1 MEIFMKL
8 YKVWTLF
15 DAACKSKLAIGMC
28 CLLLAS
34 AFIVG
39 CGSDDETDEPDDSQ
53 AAAFDAGTMLND
65 FANTVVLATY
75 TELDSKAG
83 ELLAAVKVLA
93 ADTSQANLEKA
104 QQAWKATRKPWEQSE
119 AFLFGPVDTQG
130 LDPALDS
137 WPVDH
142 VNLQS
147 VLDSND
153 ALTVDFVSG
162 LEDTQKGFHTIE
174 FLLFRDGD
182 QRKASDITDR
192 ELEYLV
198 STTENLKASTA
209 QLRLAWAP
217 EGENFSN
224 TVAQAGEGSTVYPSQ
239 SAAVQEMINGMIVIA
254 DEVANGKISDPYN
267 ESDTTLV
274 ESQFSFNSI
283 SDFQDNIRGIQ
294 NVYMGKFMTDGQGLN
309 EFVNSKD
316 ADLDARFQQE
326 VQAAIDAIGAIP
338 DPFRDS
344 ITANRGAVQ
353 IAIDAVSKVQQT
365 LEQDILPLVQ
375 SSNFN

>member
-1 MEIFMKL
+1 MKCYTL
-8 YKVWTLF
+8 ESRKCLKACFHWTL
-15 DAACKSKLAIGMC
+15 LC

-34 AFIVG
+34 AFVIG
-39 CGSDDETDEPDDSQ
+39 CGSDEDDDHDDHDHGE
-53 AAAFDAGTMLND
+53 AFEASTMLGD
-65 FANTVVLATY
+65 FANGIVLPTY
-75 TELDSKAG
+75 TDLDNKAG
-83 ELLAAVKVLA
+83 ELLSAVKALQ

-104 QQAWKATRKPWEQSE
+104 QQAWVATRIPWEQSE

-147 VLDSND
+147 VLDSGD
-153 ALTVDFVSG
+153 TLTVDFVGG

-174 FLLFRDGD
+174 FLLFREGD
-182 QRKASDITDR
+182 QRQASDITDR
-192 ELEYLV
+192 ELEYLL
-198 STTENLKASTA
+198 STTENLKESTA

-217 EGENFSN
+217 EGENFASKV
-224 TVAQAGEGSTVYPSQ
+224 TQAGAGSDVYPSQ
-239 SAAVQEMINGMIVIA
+239 SSAVQEIVNGMIVIA

-283 SDFQDNIRGIQ
+283 ADFQNNIRGIQ
-294 NVYMGKFMTDGQGLN
+294 NVYGKGLDG
-309 EFVNSKD
+309 FVNGKD
-316 ADLDARFQQE
+316 ADLDTRFQQE

-353 IAIDAVSKVQQT
+353 AAIDAVSTVQLT

-375 SSNFN
+375 SSEFN

>member
-1 MEIFMKL
+1 MKL
-8 YKVWTLF
+8 YKIWALF
-15 DAACKSKLAIGMC
+15 DAACKSKLATGMC

-34 AFIVG
+34 ALIVG
-39 CGSDDETDEPDDSQ
+39 CGSDDETDEFGDTQ
-53 AAAFDAGTMLND
+53 GAVFDASTMLND

-75 TELDSKAG
+75 TDLDNKAG
-83 ELLAAVKVLA
+83 ELLSAVKALE
-93 ADTSQANLEKA
+93 ADTTQGNLEKA
-104 QQAWKATRKPWEQSE
+104 QQAWKATRTPWEQSE

-147 VLDSND
+147 VLDSGD
-153 ALTVDFVSG
+153 SLTVDFVTG

-174 FLLFRDGD
+174 FLLFREGN
-182 QRKASDITDR
+182 QRQASDITDR

-198 STTENLKASTA
+198 STTESLKVSTS

-217 EGENFSN
+217 EGENFSSA
-224 TVAQAGEGSTVYPSQ
+224 VAQAGTGSVVYPSQ
-239 SAAVQEMINGMIVIA
+239 SAAVQEMVNGMITIS

-309 EFVNSKD
+309 EFVNSQD
-316 ADLDARFQQE
+316 PDLDVRFQQE

-353 IAIDAVSKVQQT
+353 AAIDAVSKIQLT
-365 LEQDILPLVQ
+365 LEQNILPLTQ
-375 SSNFN
+375 SSEFN

>member
-1 MEIFMKL
+1 MKRYML
-8 YKVWTLF
+8 ESRKFLK
-15 DAACKSKLAIGMC
+15 ACFHWALLC

-34 AFIVG
+34 VFVVG
-39 CGSDDETDEPDDSQ
+39 CGSDEEDWHDEHDHAE
-53 AAAFDAGTMLND
+53 AFDASAILND
-65 FANTVVLATY
+65 FGNSIVLPTY
-75 TELDSKAG
+75 TDLDNKAG
-83 ELLAAVKVLA
+83 ELLAAVKALEG
-93 ADTSQANLEKA
+93 DTSQANLEAA
-104 QQAWKATRKPWEQSE
+104 QQAWIAARIPWEQSE

-147 VLDSND
+147 VLESGDP
-153 ALTVDFVSG
+153 LTMDFVGG

-174 FLLFRDGD
+174 FLLFREGD
-182 QRKASDITDR
+182 QRQASDLTDR
-192 ELEYLV
+192 EFAYLV

-217 EGENFSN
+217 DGENFVGKV
-224 TVAQAGEGSTVYPSQ
+224 TLAGTGRDVSPSK
-239 SAAVQEMINGMIVIA
+239 SAAVQEIVNGMIVIA
-254 DEVANGKISDPYN
+254 DEVANGKISDPFN

-283 SDFQDNIRGIQ
+283 ADFQNNIRGIQ
-294 NVYMGKFMTDGQGLN
+294 NVYGNGING
-309 EFVNSKD
+309 FVNSKD

-353 IAIDAVSKVQQT
+353 AAIDAVSTVQLT
-365 LEQDILPLVQ
+365 LEQNILPLVQ
-375 SSNFN
+375 SSEFN

>member
-1 MEIFMKL
+1 MKL

-15 DAACKSKLAIGMC
+15 C
-28 CLLLAS
+28 CVLLTS
-34 AFIVG
+34 AYIIG
-39 CGSDDETDEPDDSQ
+39 CGSDDDEDEHHDHDHGE
-53 AAAFDAGTMLND
+53 AFDASTMLNE

-75 TELDSKAG
+75 TDLDNKARD
-83 ELLAAVKVLA
+83 LLAAVKALEG
-93 ADTSQANLEKA
+93 DTSQGNLEKA
-104 QQAWKATRKPWEQSE
+104 QQAWIATRTPWEQSE
-119 AFLFGPVDTQG
+119 SFLFGPVDTQG

-147 VLDSND
+147 VLDSGE

-174 FLLFRDGD
+174 FLLFREGN
-182 QRKASDITDR
+182 QRKASDITPR
-192 ELEYLV
+192 ELEYLL
-198 STTENLKASTA
+198 STTENLKASTS

-217 EGENFSN
+217 EGENFSSA
-224 TVAQAGEGSTVYPSQ
+224 VAQAGTGSAVYPSQ
-239 SAAVQEMINGMIVIA
+239 SSAVQEMVNGMITIA
-254 DEVANGKISDPYN
+254 DEVANGKISDPFN

-294 NVYMGKFMTDGQGLN
+294 NVYMGKFKMDGQGLD
-309 EFVNSKD
+309 EFISSENPE
-316 ADLDARFQQE
+316 LDTRFQQE
-326 VQAAIDAIGAIP
+326 VQAAIDAIGGIP
-338 DPFRDS
+338 DPFRDA
-344 ITANRGAVQ
+344 ITTNRGAVQ
-353 IAIDAVSKVQQT
+353 AAIDAVSTVQQT

-375 SSNFN
+375 SSEFN

>member
-1 MEIFMKL
+1 MKFH
-8 YKVWTLF
+8 KEVAIKSIWTLF
-15 DAACKSKLAIGMC
+15 C
-28 CLLLAS
+28 CLLLAFT
-34 AFIVG
+34 FIIG
-39 CGSDDETDEPDDSQ
+39 CGDDDDDDPDPTEETY
-53 AAAFDAGTMLND
+53 DAGSMLSN
-65 FANTVVLATY
+65 FANNVVLATY
-75 TELDSKAG
+75 SELDSKAG
-83 ELLAAVKVLA
+83 DLLAAVKALE
-93 ADTSQANLEKA
+93 ADSTQANLEKA
-104 QQAWKATRKPWEQSE
+104 QQAWVATRTPWEQSE

-153 ALTVDFVSG
+153 DLTVDYVVG

-182 QRKASDITDR
+182 QRMADDITDR
-192 ELEYLV
+192 ELQYLV
-198 STTENLKASTA
+198 STTMNLKDSTS

-224 TVAQAGEGSTVYPSQ
+224 TVASAGEEGNAVYRSQ
-239 SAAVQEMINGMIVIA
+239 SAAVQEVVGGMIVIA
-254 DEVANGKISDPYN
+254 DEVANGKIADPYN
-267 ESDTTLV
+267 EEDTTKV

-294 NVYMGKFMTDGQGLN
+294 NVYLGKYKTDGQGLN
-309 EFVNSKD
+309 EFVNGKD
-316 ADLDARFQQE
+316 ADLDSRFQSE
-326 VQAAIDAIGAIP
+326 VQNAIDTIGAIP

-344 ITANRGAVQ
+344 ITGNRPAVQ
-353 IAIDAVSKVQQT
+353 AAIDAASTVQLT
-365 LEQDILPLVQ
+365 LEQDILPLVTD
-375 SSNFN
+375 SEFN

>member
-1 MEIFMKL
+1 MKL

-15 DAACKSKLAIGMC
+15 C
-28 CLLLAS
+28 CLLLTS
-34 AFIVG
+34 AFVVG
-39 CGSDDETDEPDDSQ
+39 CGSDDEADEQGEHGDGE
-53 AAAFDAGTMLND
+53 AFDASPMLND

-75 TELDSKAG
+75 TELDNKAG
-83 ELLAAVKVLA
+83 ELLSAVKTLE
-93 ADTSQANLEKA
+93 TNTTQANLEKA

-147 VLDSND
+147 VLNSND

-174 FLLFRDGD
+174 FLLFRDGN
-182 QRKASDITDR
+182 QRKASDITER
-192 ELEYLV
+192 ELAYLV
-198 STTENLKASTA
+198 STTENLKVSTS

-217 EGENFSN
+217 EGENFSSA
-224 TVAQAGEGSTVYPSQ
+224 VAQAGTGSVIYPSQ
-239 SAAVQEMINGMIVIA
+239 SAAVQEMVNGMITIA

-267 ESDTTLV
+267 ESDTSLV

-283 SDFQDNIRGIQ
+283 SDFQDNIRGVQ
-294 NVYMGKFMTDGQGLN
+294 NVYMGRFTSDGQGLN
-309 EFVNSKD
+309 DFVNSHD
-316 ADLDARFQQE
+316 PELDSRFQQE

-338 DPFRDS
+338 NPFRDS
-344 ITANRGAVQ
+344 ITANPGAVQ
-353 IAIDAVSKVQQT
+353 AAIDAVSKVQQT
-365 LEQDILPLVQ
+365 LEQDILPLIQ
-375 SSNFN
+375 ASEFN

>member
-1 MEIFMKL
+1 MKL
-8 YKVWTLF
+8 YTLESRKFLKACFHWTLF
-15 DAACKSKLAIGMC
+15 C

-34 AFIVG
+34 AFVVG
-39 CGSDDETDEPDDSQ
+39 CGGDDETDESDDSQ
-53 AAAFDAGTMLND
+53 AAAFDASTMLND

-75 TELDSKAG
+75 IDLDQNAG
-83 ELLAAVKVLA
+83 ELLAAVKVLK

-104 QQAWKATRKPWEQSE
+104 QQAWIATRKPWEQSE

-147 VLDSND
+147 VLDSGD
-153 ALTVDFVSG
+153 TLTVDFVSG

-174 FLLFRDGD
+174 FLLFRDGN
-182 QRKASDITDR
+182 QRKASDITTR

-217 EGENFSN
+217 EGENFSSA
-224 TVAQAGEGSTVYPSQ
+224 VAQAGTGSAIYPSQ
-239 SAAVQEMINGMIVIA
+239 SSAVQEMVNGMIVIA

-294 NVYMGKFMTDGQGLN
+294 NVYMGKFLTDGQGLN
-309 EFVNSKD
+309 DFVNSHD
-316 ADLDARFQQE
+316 PDLDARFQQE

-353 IAIDAVSKVQQT
+353 AAIDAVRTVQQT
-365 LEQDILPLVQ
+365 LEADILTLVT
-375 SSNFN
+375 SSEFN

>member
-1 MEIFMKL
+1 MKL
-8 YKVWTLF
+8 YKIWTLF

-39 CGSDDETDEPDDSQ
+39 CGGDDETDESGDLQ
-53 AAAFDAGTMLND
+53 GEAFDASTMLND

-83 ELLAAVKVLA
+83 ELLAAVRALA
-93 ADTSQANLEKA
+93 ADASQANLEKA
-104 QQAWKATRKPWEQSE
+104 QQAWKATRTPWEQSE
-119 AFLFGPVDTQG
+119 SFLFGPVDTQG

-153 ALTVDFVSG
+153 TLTVDFVSG

-182 QRKASDITDR
+182 QRKASDITRR

-198 STTENLKASTA
+198 STTENLKESTS

-224 TVAQAGEGSTVYPSQ
+224 IVAQAGVGSAVYPSQ

-344 ITANRGAVQ
+344 ITANRGPVQ
-353 IAIDAVSKVQQT
+353 NAIDAVSKVQQT

>member
-1 MEIFMKL
+1 MKL
-8 YKVWTLF
+8 YTLESRKFLKACFHWTLF
-15 DAACKSKLAIGMC
+15 C

-34 AFIVG
+34 AFVVG
-39 CGSDDETDEPDDSQ
+39 CGGDDETDESDDSQ
-53 AAAFDAGTMLND
+53 AAAFDASTMLND

-75 TELDSKAG
+75 IDLDQNAG
-83 ELLAAVKVLA
+83 ELLAAVKVLK

-104 QQAWKATRKPWEQSE
+104 QQAWIATRKPWEQSE

-147 VLDSND
+147 VLDSGD
-153 ALTVDFVSG
+153 TLTVDFVSG

-174 FLLFRDGD
+174 FLLFRDGN
-182 QRKASDITDR
+182 QRKASDITAR

-217 EGENFSN
+217 EGENFSSA
-224 TVAQAGEGSTVYPSQ
+224 VAQAGTGSAIYPSQ
-239 SAAVQEMINGMIVIA
+239 SSAVQEMVNGMIVIA

-309 EFVNSKD
+309 DFVNSHD
-316 ADLDARFQQE
+316 PDLDARFQQE

-353 IAIDAVSKVQQT
+353 AAIDAVRTVQQT
-365 LEQDILPLVQ
+365 LEADILTLVT
-375 SSNFN
+375 SSEFN

>member
-1 MEIFMKL
+1 MKL

-83 ELLAAVKVLA
+83 ELLAAVKALA
-93 ADTSQANLEKA
+93 ADASQANLEKA
-104 QQAWKATRKPWEQSE
+104 QQAWKATRTPWEQSE

-147 VLDSND
+147 VLESDD
-153 ALTVDFVSG
+153 PLTVDFVSG

-182 QRKASDITDR
+182 QRKASDLTDR

-198 STTENLKASTA
+198 STTENLKASTS

-224 TVAQAGEGSTVYPSQ
+224 TVAQAGTGSAVYPSQ

-294 NVYMGKFMTDGQGLN
+294 NVYMGKFMNDGRGLN

-353 IAIDAVSKVQQT
+353 NAIDAVGKVQQT
-365 LEQDILPLVQ
+365 LEQNILQLVQ
-375 SSNFN
+375 SSDFN

>member
-1 MEIFMKL
+1 MKT
-8 YKVWTLF
+8 YKVWTIL
-15 DAACKSKLAIGMC
+15 C

-34 AFIVG
+34 AFILG
-39 CGSDDETDEPDDSQ
+39 CGSDDEEEDQVDEGG
-53 AAAFDAGTMLND
+53 AFDATTVLND
-65 FANTVVLATY
+65 FANGIVLPTY
-75 TELDSKAG
+75 TDLDNKAG
-83 ELLAAVKVLA
+83 ELLTVVKALE

-104 QQAWKATRKPWEQSE
+104 QQAWIAARIPWEQSE

-147 VLDSND
+147 VLDSGD
-153 ALTVDFVSG
+153 TLTVDFVSG

-174 FLLFRDGD
+174 FLLFREGD
-182 QRKASDITDR
+182 QRQASDLTDR
-192 ELEYLV
+192 ELGYLL

-217 EGENFSN
+217 EGENFVSKV
-224 TVAQAGEGSTVYPSQ
+224 TQAGTGSDVYPSQ
-239 SAAVQEMINGMIVIA
+239 SSAVQEIVNGMIVIA
-254 DEVANGKISDPYN
+254 DEVANGKISDPFN

-283 SDFQDNIRGIQ
+283 SDFQNNIRGIQ
-294 NVYMGKFMTDGQGLN
+294 NVYGNGLN
-309 EFVNSKD
+309 GFVNGKD

-353 IAIDAVSKVQQT
+353 AAIDAVSTVQLT

-375 SSNFN
+375 SSEFN

>member
-1 MEIFMKL
+1 MKL
-8 YKVWTLF
+8 YTLESRKFLKACFHWTLF
-15 DAACKSKLAIGMC
+15 C

-34 AFIVG
+34 AFVVG
-39 CGSDDETDEPDDSQ
+39 CGGGDETDESDDSQ
-53 AAAFDAGTMLND
+53 AAAFDASTMLND

-75 TELDSKAG
+75 IDLDQNAG
-83 ELLAAVKVLA
+83 ELLAAVKVLK

-104 QQAWKATRKPWEQSE
+104 QQAWIATRKPWEQSE

-147 VLDSND
+147 VLDSGD
-153 ALTVDFVSG
+153 TLTVDFVSG

-174 FLLFRDGD
+174 FLLFRDGN
-182 QRKASDITDR
+182 QRKASDITTR

-217 EGENFSN
+217 EGENFSSA
-224 TVAQAGEGSTVYPSQ
+224 VAQAGTGSAIYPSQ
-239 SAAVQEMINGMIVIA
+239 SSAVQEMVNGMIVIA

-309 EFVNSKD
+309 DFVNSHD
-316 ADLDARFQQE
+316 PDLDTRFQQE

-353 IAIDAVSKVQQT
+353 AAIDAVSKVQQT
-365 LEQDILPLVQ
+365 LEQDILLLVQ
-375 SSNFN
+375 SSEFN

>member
-1 MEIFMKL
+1 MKL
-8 YKVWTLF
+8 YKIWTLF
-15 DAACKSKLAIGMC
+15 DAACKSKLVIGLC

-34 AFIVG
+34 TFVVG
-39 CGSDDETDEPDDSQ
+39 CGSDEDEEQNNLQ
-53 AAAFDAGTMLND
+53 AETFDAGAMLND

-75 TELDSKAG
+75 IDLDQNAG
-83 ELLAAVKVLA
+83 ELLAAVKVLK

-104 QQAWKATRKPWEQSE
+104 QQAWIATRKPWEQSE

-147 VLDSND
+147 VLDSGD
-153 ALTVDFVSG
+153 TLTVDFVSG

-174 FLLFRDGD
+174 FLLFRDGN
-182 QRKASDITDR
+182 QRKASDITTR
-192 ELEYLV
+192 ELAYLV

-217 EGENFSN
+217 EGENFSSA
-224 TVAQAGEGSTVYPSQ
+224 VAQAGTGSAIYPSQ
-239 SAAVQEMINGMIVIA
+239 SSAVQEMVNGMIVIA

-309 EFVNSKD
+309 DFVNSHD
-316 ADLDARFQQE
+316 PDLDTRFQQE

-353 IAIDAVSKVQQT
+353 AAIDAVRTVQQT
-365 LEQDILPLVQ
+365 LEADILTLVT
-375 SSNFN
+375 SSEFN

>member
-1 MEIFMKL
+1 MKL
-8 YKVWTLF
+8 YKIWTLF
-15 DAACKSKLAIGMC
+15 CF
-28 CLLLAS
+28 LLLVS
-34 AFIVG
+34 AFVVG
-39 CGSDDETDEPDDSQ
+39 CGSDDETDELNDSQ
-53 AAAFDAGTMLND
+53 DAAFDASTMLND

-75 TELDSKAG
+75 TDLDNKAG
-83 ELLAAVKVLA
+83 ELLAAVKALET
-93 ADTSQANLEKA
+93 DTSQANLEKA
-104 QQAWKATRKPWEQSE
+104 QQAWIATRIPWEQSE

-153 ALTVDFVSG
+153 VLTVDFVSG

-174 FLLFRDGD
+174 FLLFRDGN
-182 QRKASDITDR
+182 QRKASDITER

-198 STTENLKASTA
+198 STTENLKTSTS

-217 EGENFSN
+217 EGENFSSA
-224 TVAQAGEGSTVYPSQ
+224 VAQAGIGSAIYPSQ
-239 SAAVQEMINGMIVIA
+239 SAAVQEMVNGMITIA

-267 ESDTTLV
+267 ESNTTLV

-294 NVYMGKFMTDGQGLN
+294 NVYMGKYASDGQGLN
-309 EFVNSKD
+309 DFVSSKD
-316 ADLDARFQQE
+316 PELDSRFQAE

-353 IAIDAVSKVQQT
+353 AAIDAVSKVQLT

-375 SSNFN
+375 SSEFN

>member
-1 MEIFMKL
+1 MKP
-8 YKVWTLF
+8 YKAWSLF
-15 DAACKSKLAIGMC
+15 C
-28 CLLLAS
+28 CLLLACAS
-34 AFIVG
+34 VIG
-39 CGSDDETDEPDDSQ
+39 CGGDDDTDEANTGEQ
-53 AAAFDAGTMLND
+53 TAFDASAMLNT
-65 FANTVVLATY
+65 FANDVVLATY

-83 ELLAAVKVLA
+83 DLLTAVKALA
-93 ADTSQANLEKA
+93 ADTTQSNLEAA
-104 QQAWKATRKPWEQSE
+104 QQAWIATRKPWEQSE
-119 AFLFGPVDTQG
+119 SFLFGPVDTQG

-147 VLDSND
+147 VLDSGD
-153 ALTVDFVSG
+153 TLTVDFVSG

-174 FLLFRDGD
+174 FLLFREGD
-182 QRKASDITDR
+182 QRQASDITDR
-192 ELEYLV
+192 ELDYLV
-198 STTENLKASTA
+198 STTENLKMSTV

-217 EGENFSN
+217 EGENFSGA
-224 TVAQAGEGSTVYPSQ
+224 VAGAGTGSVIYPSQ
-239 SAAVQEMINGMIVIA
+239 SAAVQEMVNGMITIA

-294 NVYMGKFMTDGQGLN
+294 NVYMGRYVTEGQGLN
-309 EFVNSKD
+309 AFVNAQD
-316 ADLDARFQQE
+316 AALDARFQQE

-344 ITANRGAVQ
+344 ITANRDAVQ
-353 IAIDAVSKVQQT
+353 VAIDAVSTVQRT
-365 LEQDILPLVQ
+365 LEEDILPLVQ
-375 SSNFN
+375 ASEFN

>member
-1 MEIFMKL
+1 MKL
-8 YKVWTLF
+8 YTLESRKFPKVCFHWTL
-15 DAACKSKLAIGMC
+15 LC

-34 AFIVG
+34 AFVVG
-39 CGSDDETDEPDDSQ
+39 CGSDDETDESDDTQ
-53 AAAFDAGTMLND
+53 GAAFDAGTMLND

-75 TELDSKAG
+75 TELDNKAG
-83 ELLAAVKVLA
+83 ELLAAVKALE
-93 ADTSQANLEKA
+93 ADTSQANLENA

-119 AFLFGPVDTQG
+119 SFLFGPVDTQG

-174 FLLFRDGD
+174 FLLFREGD

-192 ELEYLV
+192 ELAYLV
-198 STTENLKASTA
+198 STTENLKASTS

-217 EGENFSN
+217 DGENFSS
-224 TVAQAGEGSTVYPSQ
+224 TVAQAGTGSAVYPSQ
-239 SAAVQEMINGMIVIA
+239 SAAVQEMVNGMIVIA

-309 EFVNSKD
+309 EFVNGKD

-353 IAIDAVSKVQQT
+353 SAIDAVSKVQQT

-375 SSNFN
+375 SSEFN